1 MMDRNQAIGMVI
13 ISVMIFVWLFFFSTP
28 PTDKPKDSKNNQQQ
42 KNNEQ
47 VDLSKKNVPELDTKL
62 YDSTLLQAEVKDVV
76 LENKE
81 IKVTFSTQGGKIK
94 QVLLKNYKTYD
105 QKPLYLLDEKFSQMS
120 YQIPTTKGK
129 IDLYQIKYYSELKN
143 NTLIFKVQA
152 EGGKQIEQVY
162 TLKPDSYELGYEV
175 KLQGYALTKDAATLD
190 WQANM
195 PRTEKDAT
203 PSRIKSTITY
213 YTPEGGYDYLSETND
228 KQEKSI
234 TEPIRWVTFKQ
245 QFFLASI
252 FATKNNSFSKATFT
266 TIADE
271 NNKDVVKNYQANIA
285 VPSENLQN
293 GKGTFQFYLGP
304 NKYDVLKKY
313 EEDFSKNVGL
323 GWAVFGWVNRFVV
336 IPILDVL
343 SGIGNYGI
351 IIIVLVLIL
360 RAVLFP
366 LSYKSYIGMAKM
378 KVLKP
383 EIDEIKAR
391 TGGDMQKVQ
400 QEQMELFRQ
409 VGINPLAGCIPMLLQ
424 MPILIAMFT
433 YFPNAIELRQE
444 SFLWAEDLSTYDSV
458 LNLSFQ
464 IPFYG
469 SHVSLFTILMT
480 ISTIVY
486 TWFTNQ
492 TSTVEGPMKMV
503 GYIMPVVF
511 MFMLNSYPA
520 GLSYYYLISNLV
532 SIGQQIGIKRLV
544 DENKIRAILDNNR
557 LKNKD
562 KKKTGFQQRLEDA
575 LKAQQ
580 EKLEAKQKDIKNKQ
594 NSKK

>member
-1 MMDRNQAIGMVI
+1 MDRNQAIGMVI

-28 PTDKPKDSKNNQQQ
+28 PTDKPQGSKNTQQQQ
-42 KNNEQ
+42 KQE
-47 VDLSKKNVPELDTKL
+47 DLTKKNVTQLDTKL
-62 YDSTLLQAEVKDVV
+62 YDSLFLQAEVKDVV

-81 IKVTFSTQGGKIK
+81 IKVIFSTQGGKIK

-120 YQIPTTKGK
+120 YQIPTAKGK
-129 IDLYQIKYYSELKN
+129 IDLYQIKYQSELKN
-143 NTLIFKVQA
+143 NSLVFKVQS
-152 EGGKQIEQVY
+152 EGKQIEQVY
-162 TLKPDSYELGYEV
+162 TLKPDSYELAYEV
-175 KLQGYALTKDAATLD
+175 KLTGFNLAKDAATLD

-228 KQEKSI
+228 KQEKTI

-266 TIADE
+266 TVADDK
-271 NNKDVVKNYQANIA
+271 NKDVVKNYQANIA
-285 VPSENLQN
+285 IPAENLQN

-313 EEDFSKNVGL
+313 DEDFSKNVGL

-336 IPILDVL
+336 IPILDLL

-444 SFLWAEDLSTYDSV
+444 SFLWAEDLSTYDSI

-520 GLSYYYLISNLV
+520 GLSYYYLVSNLV

-544 DENKIRAILDNNR
+544 NENKIRAILDNNR

-562 KKKTGFQQRLEDA
+562 KKKSGFQQRLEDA

-580 EKLEAKQKDIKNKQ
+580 EKLEAKQKDLKNKQ
-594 NSKK
+594 NTKK

>member
-1 MMDRNQAIGMVI
+1 MDRNQAIGMVI

-28 PTDKPKDSKNNQQQ
+28 PTDKPKDSKQTTQQQ
-42 KNNEQ
+42 QQQIDTNQ
-47 VDLSKKNVPELDTKL
+47 KKIPQIDTKL
-62 YDSTLLQAEVKDVV
+62 YDTLLLQAEVKDVV

-120 YQIPTTKGK
+120 YQIPMTNGK
-129 IDLYQIKYYSELKN
+129 IDLYQIRYQSELKN
-143 NTLIFKVQA
+143 NTIVFKAQA
-152 EGGKQIEQVY
+152 GSKQIEQIY

-175 KLQGYALTKDAATLD
+175 KLAGYNLTKDVATLD

-213 YTPEGGYDYLSETND
+213 YTAEGGYDYLSETND
-228 KQEKSI
+228 KQEKTI

-252 FATKNNSFSKATFT
+252 FATKNNSFSKASLT
-266 TIADE
+266 TTTDE
-271 NNKDVVKNYQANIA
+271 NNKDVVKSYQANIA
-285 VPSENLQN
+285 IPSENLQN

-313 EEDFSKNVGL
+313 DEDFSKNVGL

-492 TSTVEGPMKMV
+492 TSTIEGPMKMV

-520 GLSYYYLISNLV
+520 GLTYYYLISNLM

-544 DENKIRAILDNNR
+544 NESKIREILEQNR
-557 LKNKD
+557 IKNKD
-562 KKKTGFQQRLEDA
+562 KKKTGFQQRLEEA

-580 EKLEAKQKDIKNKQ
+580 EKLETKQKDLKNKQ
-594 NSKK
+594 NTKK

>member
-1 MMDRNQAIGMVI
+1 MDRNQAIGMVI

>member
-13 ISVMIFVWLFFFSTP
+13 ISVMIFVYFFFFASP
-28 PTDKPKDSKNNQQQ
+28 PKDAPKGEKTQQLQQQ
-42 KNNEQ
+42 TQ
-47 VDLSKKNVPELDTKL
+47 QDLSKKTVQIDPKL
-62 YDSTLLQAEVKDVV
+62 YDTLQLQGEEKEFV
-76 LENKE
+76 LENQDLK
-81 IKVTFSTQGGKIK
+81 ITFSSKGGKIK
-94 QVLLKNYKTYD
+94 QVLLKKYKTYE
-105 QKPLYLLDEKFSQMS
+105 QKPLYLLDERFSQMS
-120 YQIPTTKGK
+120 YLLPTSAGK
-129 IDLYQIKYYSELKN
+129 IDLYQIYYQANLQN
-143 NTLIFKVQA
+143 NTLTFTSA
-152 EGGKQIEQVY
+152 SNGKSIEQIY
-162 TLKPDSYELGYEV
+162 TLKENYALDYEV
-175 KLQGYALTKDAATLD
+175 KVNGYSLSKEPATLD

-195 PRTEKDAT
+195 PRTEKDAI
-203 PSRIKSTITY
+203 PSRIKSTISY
-213 YTPEGGYDYLSETND
+213 YTINGDYDYLTETND
-228 KQEKSI
+228 KQEKTI
-234 TEPIRWVTFKQ
+234 TESLRWVAFKQ

-252 FATKNNSFSKATFT
+252 FATKNNVFSKASISTV
-266 TIADE
+266 ADE
-271 NNKDVVKNYQANIA
+271 NNKDVVKSYQASIA
-285 VPSENLQN
+285 IPSENLQN

-304 NKYDVLKKY
+304 NKYDILKKY
-313 EEDFSKNVGL
+313 DNDFSKNVGL
-323 GWAVFGWVNRFVV
+323 GWAIFGWVNKFVV
-336 IPILDVL
+336 IPILDLL

-351 IIIVLVLIL
+351 IIIFLVLIL
-360 RAVLFP
+360 RTALFP

-391 TGGDMQKVQ
+391 TGGDMQKTQ

-444 SFLWAEDLSTYDSV
+444 SFLWADDLSTYDSI
-458 LNLSFQ
+458 LDLPFQ

-480 ISTIVY
+480 VSTIVY

-492 TSTVEGPMKMV
+492 TSTMEGPMKSV

-532 SIGQQIGIKRLV
+532 SIFQQIGIKRLV
-544 DENKIRAILDNNR
+544 DEKKIRDILEKNR
-557 LKNKD
+557 IKNKD
-562 KKKTGFQQRLEDA
+562 KKKSGFQQRLEEA

-580 EKLEAKQKDIKNKQ
+580 EKLEAKQKDLKAKANQKP
-594 NSKK
+594 KK

>member
-1 MMDRNQAIGMVI
+1 MMDRNQAIGMVV
-13 ISVMIFVWLFFFSTP
+13 ISVMIFVWLFFFNTP
-28 PTDKPKDSKNNQQQ
+28 PTDKPQDSKKQQQ
-42 KNNEQ
+42 QQQ
-47 VDLSKKNVPELDTKL
+47 VDSQFKKPQQQQVDTKN
-62 YDSTLLQAEVKDVV
+62 YDSLFLQGETKEVV

-81 IKVTFSTQGGKIK
+81 IKVIFTSNGGKIK

-105 QKPLYLLDEKFSQMS
+105 QKPLLLLDESFSQMS
-120 YQIPTTKGK
+120 YQIPTTDKGR
-129 IDLYQIKYYSELKN
+129 IDLYRIKYQVEQKN
-143 NTLIFKVQA
+143 NSLVFKSQS
-152 EGGKQIEQVY
+152 EGKQIEQTY
-162 TLKPDSYELGYEV
+162 TLKPDSYELAYDV
-175 KLQGYALTKDAATLD
+175 KVAGFSLAKEPTILD

-213 YTPEGGYDYLSETND
+213 YTPEGGYDYLSEVND

-252 FATKNNSFSKATFT
+252 FATKNNTFSKAIFSTV
-266 TIADE
+266 ADE
-271 NNKDVVKNYQANIA
+271 TNKNVVKSYQASISI
-285 VPSENLQN
+285 PTENLQN

-304 NKYDVLKKY
+304 NKYDVLKQY

-323 GWAVFGWVNRFVV
+323 GWAVFGWVNKFVV
-336 IPILDVL
+336 IPILDLL

-444 SFLWAEDLSTYDSV
+444 SLLWAEDLSTYDSI

-503 GYIMPVVF
+503 GYVMPVVF

-520 GLSYYYLISNLV
+520 GLSYYYLVSNIA
-532 SIGQQIGIKRLV
+532 SIVQQIGIKRLV
-544 DENKIRAILDNNR
+544 NENKIRAILENNR

-580 EKLEAKQKDIKNKQ
+580 EKMEAKQKDAKNKQ
-594 NSKK
+594 KK

>member
-28 PTDKPKDSKNNQQQ
+28 PTDKPQGSKNTQQQQ
-42 KNNEQ
+42 KQE
-47 VDLSKKNVPELDTKL
+47 DLTKKNVTQLDTKL
-62 YDSTLLQAEVKDVV
+62 YDSLFLQAEVKDVV

-81 IKVTFSTQGGKIK
+81 IKVIFSTQGGKIK

-120 YQIPTTKGK
+120 YQIPTAKGK
-129 IDLYQIKYYSELKN
+129 IDLYQIKYQSELKN
-143 NTLIFKVQA
+143 NSLVFKVQS
-152 EGGKQIEQVY
+152 EGKQIEQVY
-162 TLKPDSYELGYEV
+162 TLKPDSYELAYEV
-175 KLQGYALTKDAATLD
+175 KLTGFNLAKDAATLD

-228 KQEKSI
+228 KQEKTI

-266 TIADE
+266 TVADDK
-271 NNKDVVKNYQANIA
+271 NKDVVKNYQANIA
-285 VPSENLQN
+285 IPAENLQN

-313 EEDFSKNVGL
+313 DEDFSKNVGL

-336 IPILDVL
+336 IPILDLL

-444 SFLWAEDLSTYDSV
+444 SFLWAEDLSTYDSI

-520 GLSYYYLISNLV
+520 GLSYYYLVSNLV

-544 DENKIRAILDNNR
+544 NENKIRAILDNNR

-562 KKKTGFQQRLEDA
+562 KKKSGFQQRLEDA

-580 EKLEAKQKDIKNKQ
+580 EKLEAKQKDLKNKQ
-594 NSKK
+594 NTKK

>member
-1 MMDRNQAIGMVI
+1 MDRNQAIGMVI

-28 PTDKPKDSKNNQQQ
+28 PTDKPKDSKQTTQQQQ
-42 KNNEQ
+42 KQIDTNQ
-47 VDLSKKNVPELDTKL
+47 KKIPQIDTKL
-62 YDSTLLQAEVKDVV
+62 YDTLLLQAEVKDVV

-120 YQIPTTKGK
+120 YQIPMTNGK
-129 IDLYQIKYYSELKN
+129 IDLYQIKYQSELKN
-143 NTLIFKVQA
+143 NTIVFKAQA
-152 EGGKQIEQVY
+152 GSKQIEQTY

-175 KLQGYALTKDAATLD
+175 KLQGFGLTKDAATLD

-213 YTPEGGYDYLSETND
+213 YTAEGGYDYLSETND
-228 KQEKSI
+228 KQEKTI

-252 FATKNNSFSKATFT
+252 FATKNNSFSKASLT
-266 TIADE
+266 TTTDE
-271 NNKDVVKNYQANIA
+271 NNKDVVKSYQANIA
-285 VPSENLQN
+285 IPSENLQN

-313 EEDFSKNVGL
+313 DEDFSKNVGL

-492 TSTVEGPMKMV
+492 TSTIEGPMKMV

-520 GLSYYYLISNLV
+520 GLTYYYLISNLM

-544 DENKIRAILDNNR
+544 NESKIREILEQNR
-557 LKNKD
+557 IKNKD
-562 KKKTGFQQRLEDA
+562 KKKTGFQQRLEEA

-580 EKLEAKQKDIKNKQ
+580 EKLETKQKDLKNKQ
-594 NSKK
+594 NTKK

>member
-28 PTDKPKDSKNNQQQ
+28 PTDKPKDSKQTKQAQQQ
-42 KNNEQ
+42 IDTNQ
-47 VDLSKKNVPELDTKL
+47 KKIPQIDTTL
-62 YDSTLLQAEVKDVV
+62 YDSNLLQAEVKDVV

-120 YQIPTTKGK
+120 YQIPMTNGK
-129 IDLYQIKYYSELKN
+129 IDLYQIRYQSELKN
-143 NTLIFKVQA
+143 NTIVFKAQA
-152 EGGKQIEQVY
+152 GSKQIEQIY

-175 KLQGYALTKDAATLD
+175 KLQGFGLTKDAATLD

-213 YTPEGGYDYLSETND
+213 YTAEGGYDYLSETND
-228 KQEKSI
+228 KQEKTI

-252 FATKNNSFSKATFT
+252 FATKNNSFSKASLT
-266 TIADE
+266 TTTDE
-271 NNKDVVKNYQANIA
+271 NNKDVVKSYQANIA
-285 VPSENLQN
+285 IPSENLQN

-313 EEDFSKNVGL
+313 DEDFSKNVGL

-492 TSTVEGPMKMV
+492 TSTIEGPMKMV

-520 GLSYYYLISNLV
+520 GLTYYYLISNLM

-544 DENKIRAILDNNR
+544 NESKIREILEQNR
-557 LKNKD
+557 IKNKD
-562 KKKTGFQQRLEDA
+562 KKKTGFQQRLEEA

-580 EKLEAKQKDIKNKQ
+580 EKLETKQKDLKNKQ
-594 NSKK
+594 NTKK